1 MGLRQLMEEHYRTAV
16 KNRDT
21 FRIAVYRLLKA
32 ALKNAEIDRGRE
44 LTEEEILEIL
54 GREARKRREA
64 VEEFEK
70 SGRND
75 LAQQERLE
83 LHLIE
88 EYLPSLLSE
97 EELQNLI
104 QQVVQEVGATGEKD
118 FGLVMRSIMP
128 RVKGRADG
136 RVVQQM
142 VRQVLTRGSPPSSRS
157 DIME

>member
-1 MGLRQLMEEHYRTAV
+1 MGLKQLIEEHYRIAV

-21 FRIAVYRLLKA
+21 FRTGVYRLLKA
-32 ALKNAEIDRGRE
+32 ALKNAEIDRRRE

-54 GREARKRREA
+54 RREAKKRREA
-64 VEEFEK
+64 VEEFDK

-88 EYLPSLLSE
+88 GYLPPLLSQ

-104 QQVVQEVGATGEKD
+104 QQEVQELGASGEKD
-118 FGLVMRSIMP
+118 IGLVMRSVMP
-128 RVKGRADG
+128 KVKGRAEG
-136 RVVQQM
+136 KVVQQL
-142 VRQVLTRGSPPSSRS
+142 VRQVLTRGSLPP
-157 DIME
+157 

>member
-1 MGLRQLMEEHYRTAV
+1 MGLKQLIEEHYRIAV

-21 FRIAVYRLLKA
+21 FRTGVYRLLKA
-32 ALKNAEIDRGRE
+32 ALKNAEIDRRRE

-54 GREARKRREA
+54 GREAKKRREA
-64 VEEFEK
+64 VEEFDK

-88 EYLPSLLSE
+88 GYLPPPLSE

-104 QQVVQEVGATGEKD
+104 QQEVQELGASGEKD
-118 FGLVMRSIMP
+118 IGLVMRSVMP
-128 RVKGRADG
+128 KVKGRAEG
-136 RVVQQM
+136 KAVQQL
-142 VRQVLTRGSPPSSRS
+142 VRQVLTRGSLPS
-157 DIME
+157 